1 MATVFSPSDENK
13 QKAKNIGRL
22 VDDKEEILLQK
33 DSDDSSETVGS
44 VISNSQLVKISQ
56 RRDESQACGEHDS
69 WNMEHEKVASI
80 PTKEWEDVLKTQD
93 KRMQKMLSE
102 NKSGKMRK
110 VSVKSETFLLMEHE
124 KVASI
129 PTIEW
134 EDVLKTQDKR
144 MQKMLSEN
152 KSGKMRKVSV
162 ESETFLL
169 IEHEKRE
176 IEICSQNETDFD
188 WEGNRPYGQ
197 R

>member
-1 MATVFSPSDENK
+1 MIDAPRRRLRHIVSASGWIMATVFSSSDENK

-33 DSDDSSETVGS
+33 GSDDSSETVGS

-69 WNMEHEKVASI
+69 WN
-80 PTKEWEDVLKTQD
+80 
-93 KRMQKMLSE
+93 
-102 NKSGKMRK
+102 
-110 VSVKSETFLLMEHE
+110 MEHE